1 MIQPLQ
7 GSMGY
12 HLEHLGT
19 LHQIRNST
27 NLLAAGKFSSFNYSS
42 ITTIAACMYNYDHQ
56 LYRIK

>member
-1 MIQPLQ
+1 MLFGMIQPLQ

-27 NLLAAGKFSSFNYSS
+27 NLLAAGKFRIDN
-42 ITTIAACMYNYDHQ
+42 AA
-56 LYRIK
+56 LE